1 MKKNKELRLGLM
13 AFGLL
18 FFLWASSLLMS
29 WSSLPCPLGQDLEL
43 PRKTICERTAGGL
56 GSSLTVGLISGITSL
71 SIAMGLALLGRWL
84 GGLAHWLIER
94 LADLWFSV
102 PDLLILIGLRFLLTL
117 WEDAHNQR
125 LSALWV
131 MIFSLS
137 LIGWA
142 APTRM
147 LQQRLQS
154 LEREEYIEA
163 SFALGATRRWV
174 LWHHLLPAV
183 RSYLI
188 AIFLLRVPSAILA
201 ESTVSFLGFGLP
213 PDQPSLGTYLG
224 QNVQRLIV
232 GGWQV
237 VIPAWALL
245 LLVVLAFHWTAK
257 GIFGREK

>member
-1 MKKNKELRLGLM
+1 
-13 AFGLL
+13 
-18 FFLWASSLLMS
+18 MS
-29 WSSLPCPLGQDLEL
+29 WFALPCPLGQDLEL

-56 GSSLTVGLISGITSL
+56 GSSLTVGLVSGTLSL
-71 SIAMGLALLGRWL
+71 LVALGLALLGRWL
-84 GGLAHWLIER
+84 GGLAHWSIER
-94 LADLWFSV
+94 LAELWFSV
-102 PDLLILIGLRFLLTL
+102 PDLLLLIGVRFLLTL

-125 LSALWV
+125 LPALWV

-147 LQQRLQS
+147 LQRRLQS
-154 LEREEYIEA
+154 LEREDYIEA
-163 SFALGATRRWV
+163 SLALGATRVWV

-183 RSYLI
+183 RGYLV
-188 AIFLLRVPSAILA
+188 AIFLLRVPAAILA

-224 QNVQRLIV
+224 QNVKRLIL
-232 GGWQV
+232 GGWHV
-237 VIPAWALL
+237 VLPAWILL

-257 GIFGREK
+257 ALLKSEA